1 MTIYSCFIFLLN
13 IGVNA
18 GWVIL
23 ALIALRFIFRKAPK
37 RILCDLWGIAA
48 LRLILP
54 VSVQNPFSL
63 IPSAR
68 FLQPDRVGAPYLF
81 DTGIEAVNESV
92 YSALDSVDQIGY
104 VSANDQIW
112 LWLYRI
118 SFTWFVGV
126 CVLLILA
133 AVSYIRVRRSVRESV
148 PVRDRIYLCDGVGS
162 PFILGLFRPKIYI
175 PAGTD
180 EFALKYIEAHETAHI
195 RRLDHIRKPIA
206 FLLLC
211 VYWFQPLV
219 WLAYYLFCRD
229 VEGACDEYAIGKY
242 SDTQRAEYAETLLRF
257 SAPMKSLYSCP
268 VAFGETGVKARIRFV
283 VKFKEPARALI
294 AVILIAA
301 CIFGFAFLSDPVSAE
316 PGPAKKYV
324 LFNKTDGAVL
334 SELTAYETIRRA
346 TLRVY
351 GPDGTKTVR
360 GSFSPDANESN
371 YTLTDAGTGDVYVF
385 GSWIRSYSF
394 LAEQS
399 TGNALGAVPDEN
411 EFMLVIGELD
421 SNIDGQPGKE
431 HLMLIRGEFFENYL
445 IITMRDGTRITRE
458 VDYFASTTEIWL
470 GCDRSGRAKLFVM
483 ANFGQLV
490 GETDPPPAYV
500 RKYPIRLTDGEPELL
515 DMDHEDLDVYVYFRD
530 PNDVLLP

>member
-133 AVSYIRVRRSVRESV
+133 AVSYFRVRRSVRESA
-148 PVRDRIYLCDGVGS
+148 PVRDRVYLCDGVGS

-411 EFMLVIGELD
+411 E
-421 SNIDGQPGKE
+421 
-431 HLMLIRGEFFENYL
+431 
-445 IITMRDGTRITRE
+445 
-458 VDYFASTTEIWL
+458 
-470 GCDRSGRAKLFVM
+470 
-483 ANFGQLV
+483 
-490 GETDPPPAYV
+490 
-500 RKYPIRLTDGEPELL
+500 
-515 DMDHEDLDVYVYFRD
+515 
-530 PNDVLLP
+530 